1 MPEGGDNAVALAALE
16 KFVVENDELLELEE
30 RIGRFNIFDALGV
43 ARAEIRHSNFLAWL
57 LDPAESHGQ
66 GDLFLKALLMDM
78 LKRAPRDLR
87 PMSPAELDGVSLTDV
102 DIRREWRSI
111 DLLIESHAPRLVV
124 AIENKVDS
132 DEHADQLQR
141 YESTVRAVAQG
152 GPPPLFVFL
161 TPRGEPASDSDWVS
175 YSYQALH
182 HTLSRVAETNKGN
195 LGQDVAGFLE
205 HYLRLIGTRFMDDT
219 KIVALCRHIY
229 KTHRD
234 AIDLIVEHAAG
245 GNPIMDALRDSF
257 GTMPAEWMILSES
270 RARLDLLPASWAHWV
285 PDECGLPGFHSK
297 FWLRF
302 WFHVQAGRCYM
313 VFEVGPTRDPNL
325 RKHVIELLARDPDQF
340 GLKKPKSIT
349 GTWTR
354 LRRETIAEWSVEE
367 DLEAS
372 AIEAIV
378 AKAHVALRA
387 ATARLSGVREALEPT
402 LREFAKSGRTS
413 PIA

>member
-1 MPEGGDNAVALAALE
+1 MPEGGDNSAALAALE
-16 KFVVENDELLELEE
+16 KFVVENDELLALEE

-66 GDLFLKALLMDM
+66 GDLFLKAVLMDM
-78 LKRAPRDLR
+78 LKRAPRELR
-87 PMSPAELDGVSLTDV
+87 PMSPVELDGVTLADV
-102 DIRREWRSI
+102 AIRREWRSI
-111 DLLIESHAPRLVV
+111 DLLIESYSPRFVV

-132 DEHADQLQR
+132 DEHSDQLQR
-141 YESTVRAVAQG
+141 YEPIVRSVAQD

-161 TPRGEPASDSDWVS
+161 TPRGEAASDSDWVS

-182 HTLSRVAETNKGN
+182 HTLSRVAETNKGS

-205 HYLRLIGTRFMDDT
+205 HYLRLIGTRFMDDA

-229 KTHRD
+229 KTHRS
-234 AIDLIVEHAAG
+234 AIDLIIEHASG
-245 GNPIMDALRDSF
+245 GTPILDALRDQL
-257 GTMPAEWMILSES
+257 GAMPAEWMILSES
-270 RARLDLLPASWAHWV
+270 RARLDVLPASWAQWV
-285 PDECGLPGFHSK
+285 PDECGLPSFHPK

-302 WFHVQAGRCYM
+302 WFHVQASRCYM

-325 RKHVIELLARDPDQF
+325 RKDVIELLSRDPDQF
-340 GLKKPKSIT
+340 GLRKPKSIT

-354 LRRETIAEWSVEE
+354 LRRETIAEWSVED

-372 AIEAIV
+372 AIEEIV
-378 AKAHVALRA
+378 TKAQSALRT
-387 ATARLSGVREALEPT
+387 ATTRLSGIREALAPR
-402 LREFAKSGRTS
+402 LQEFAKASRTTS
-413 PIA
+413 IQ